1 MLVMSD
7 FTRNLAITIGINDYQ
22 NGISSLTNAKADALK
37 LADILETEHDYQ
49 VIRITDEDE
58 AATKEKLLKF
68 LKITLP
74 EKKSN

>member
-37 LADILETEHDYQ
+37 LADILETEHDY
-49 VIRITDEDE
+49 
-58 AATKEKLLKF
+58 
-68 LKITLP
+68 
-74 EKKSN
+74 